1 SFKLLLARSA
11 RPNSA
16 AEARKLFSAS
26 GQTREQVVQLR
37 EFHLELAFPRAGVAS
52 EDVEDQLSAVD
63 DAAAD
68 SLFHVAKLHGSEVVV
83 DDHERHVARFGF
95 DANLVNLAA
104 TDEGGGIKGVAYLEQ
119 RPGD

>member
-1 SFKLLLARSA
+1 HSLPRLAARSSLAANGFDRLLDFSDAVANASAVSFKLLLARSA

-16 AEARKLFSAS
+16 AEARKLFATS

-37 EFHLELAFPRAGVAS
+37 EFHLELAFPRAGVAG

-68 SLFHVAKLHGSEVVV
+68 SLFHVAKLHGS
-83 DDHERHVARFGF
+83 
-95 DANLVNLAA
+95 
-104 TDEGGGIKGVAYLEQ
+104 
-119 RPGD
+119 